1 MPTRKEQNAWDVG
14 KRKGGIAHRQM
25 VITMH
30 STNAEPANF
39 PRRSVADGLVADIR
53 SDSRTDIGLNGA
65 VAYAADTTKADT
77 GIRVGAGADAAFV
90 DAVVSRVPYP
100 TLDQVA
106 ESVAIQR
113 LQWLRH
119 LPAPRTTAE
128 NRVFQRIRTLG
139 WSAPDETGRD
149 RNEAHS

>member
-1 MPTRKEQNAWDVG
+1 M
-14 KRKGGIAHRQM
+14 
-25 VITMH
+25 
-30 STNAEPANF
+30 
-39 PRRSVADGLVADIR
+39 ADGLVADIR

-65 VAYAADTTKADT
+65 VANAADTTKADT